1 MTRKTD
7 QSRRLQKRA
16 EQMIPGGVNSPVR
29 GFRAVGGEP
38 PFIVRGAGSH
48 VWDADDNQY
57 IDYIGSWGPLILGH
71 AAPQVI
77 EAIIAAARNGTSFGA
92 STPTEADLAELVL
105 SAFPHMQKVRFV
117 SSGTE
122 ATMSAI
128 RLARAYTGRKYIV
141 KFEGCYHGHA
151 DALLVKAGS
160 GVATLG

>member
-1 MTRKTD
+1 MSRKTE

-29 GFRAVGGEP
+29 AFRAVGGEP
-38 PFIVRGAGSH
+38 SFIVRGAGSH

-77 EAIIAAARNGTSFGA
+77 EAITAAARNGTSFGA

-117 SSGTE
+117 
-122 ATMSAI
+122 
-128 RLARAYTGRKYIV
+128 
-141 KFEGCYHGHA
+141 
-151 DALLVKAGS
+151 
-160 GVATLG
+160 